1 MNEIKKILV
10 ALAFSE
16 YSFGIFSYAAK
27 LAKCMDAEIVVVNI
41 INSRD
46 VQAVSTITSMGY
58 EVDGNNFVN
67 SIKGERLVKLNGFIK
82 ESALP
87 PEKTQTIFRVGN
99 PSVELL
105 KIAVEEDVDL
115 IVMGIKAEPD
125 WEHFFVGSVA
135 EKLFRRSPAT
145 ILFYRDEKQKKRL
158 KQRISLK

>member
-27 LAKCMDAEIVVVNI
+27 LAECMDAEIVVVNI

-115 IVMGIKAEPD
+115 IVMGIKAEPIGNFLLVR
-125 WEHFFVGSVA
+125 WLKSYSAVRPQQFCFTGM
-135 EKLFRRSPAT
+135 K
-145 ILFYRDEKQKKRL
+145 KQKKRL

>member
-10 ALAFSE
+10 AIAFSE
-16 YSFGIFSYAAK
+16 YSSGIFSYATK
-27 LAKCMDAEIVVVNI
+27 LARCMDAEIVVANI

-46 VQAVSTITSMGY
+46 VQAVSTVTAMGY
-58 EVDGNNFVN
+58 EVDGDNYVK
-67 SIKGERLVKLNGFIK
+67 SIEKERLTKLNGFIK

-87 PEKTQTIFRVGN
+87 PEKIQTIFRVGN

-115 IVMGIKAEPD
+115 IVMGIKAHPD

-145 ILFYRDEKQKKRL
+145 ILFCRDEKQKKRL

>member
-1 MNEIKKILV
+1 
-10 ALAFSE
+10 
-16 YSFGIFSYAAK
+16 
-27 LAKCMDAEIVVVNI
+27 MDAEIVVVNI

-58 EVDGNNFVN
+58 EVDRNNFVN

-125 WEHFFVGSVA
+125 WKHFFVGSVT

>member
-1 MNEIKKILV
+1 
-10 ALAFSE
+10 
-16 YSFGIFSYAAK
+16 
-27 LAKCMDAEIVVVNI
+27 MDAEIVVVNI

-87 PEKTQTIFRVGN
+87 PEKTQIIFRVGN
-99 PSVELL
+99 PSVALL

-125 WEHFFVGSVA
+125 WDIFLLVRWLKSYSAVRPQQFF
-135 EKLFRRSPAT
+135 
-145 ILFYRDEKQKKRL
+145 FYRDEKQNKRL

>member
-1 MNEIKKILV
+1 
-10 ALAFSE
+10 
-16 YSFGIFSYAAK
+16 
-27 LAKCMDAEIVVVNI
+27 MDAEIVVVNI

-58 EVDGNNFVN
+58 EVDRNNFVN

-135 EKLFRRSPAT
+135 EKLFRCSPPT
-145 ILFYRDEKQKKRL
+145 IFFLPG
-158 KQRISLK
+158 

>member
-1 MNEIKKILV
+1 
-10 ALAFSE
+10 
-16 YSFGIFSYAAK
+16 
-27 LAKCMDAEIVVVNI
+27 MDAEIVVVNI

-58 EVDGNNFVN
+58 EVDRNNFVN

-87 PEKTQTIFRVGN
+87 PEKTQIIFRVGN
-99 PSVELL
+99 PSVALL

-125 WEHFFVGSVA
+125 WDIFLLVRWLKSYSAVRPQQFCFTGMKS
-135 EKLFRRSPAT
+135 
-145 ILFYRDEKQKKRL
+145 KKNG
-158 KQRISLK
+158 